1 MQGGGGIKMIV
12 LVRCHDNTYAPALE
26 SHLDELVSNSL
37 IAAFLRNGTWIE
49 VAGDREE
56 EYELLS
62 PKSPLPRITGMAAC
76 F

>member
-1 MQGGGGIKMIV
+1 MIV

-26 SHLDELVSNSL
+26 SNLDELVSKAL

-49 VAGDREE
+49 VSSSSVEE
-56 EYELLS
+56 CEII
-62 PKSPLPRITGMAAC
+62 PHKHHLPRMTKMAAC